1 MNFIRNKILML
12 FLAAALSVP
21 AFTGCGHKG
30 PPSPLPEEVEL
41 EESLE
46 ELPEDLGKPSKRK

>member
-1 MNFIRNKILML
+1 MNFMRSKILML

-21 AFTGCGHKG
+21 AFTGCGYKG
-30 PPSPLPEEVEL
+30 PPAPLPEEVEF

-46 ELPEDLGKPSKRK
+46 ELPEDLRKPSKKK